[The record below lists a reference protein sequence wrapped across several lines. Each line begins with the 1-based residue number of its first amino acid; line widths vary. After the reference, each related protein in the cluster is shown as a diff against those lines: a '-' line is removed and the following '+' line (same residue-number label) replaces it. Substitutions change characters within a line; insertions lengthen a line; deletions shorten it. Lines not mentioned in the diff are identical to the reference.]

1 MRGTESGGETVGGV
15 SISNSAAMPCRRPV
29 QRIPRY
35 RMLLETLDRRT
46 PDDHADKQPLLEA
59 VEAVRAAA
67 ADLDRQIA
75 EHHDDDDVPPPFSFR
90 AATAAPKVLLPAVE
104 VTGCTDCVGCNGVF
118 VTSGRRNGLLPMA
131 MRPPPLLPLGCRC
144 CPTDRSVRA

>member
-1 MRGTESGGETVGGV
+1 MPASAWRAAGLVLAMDEAAVKEYREHHAAYDEIFEAS
-15 SISNSAAMPCRRPV
+15 SIA
-29 QRIPRY
+29 
-35 RMLLETLDRRT
+35 L
-46 PDDHADKQPLLEA
+46 KPLLEA